1 MGQRTLAFTK
11 QMLRIFNLIEL
22 RELDHLVADAWTLI
36 PRSSETNR
44 DLIATRSEDE
54 QAQGN
59 KHMYMH
65 KNITPYGI
73 KWYKN
78 MQHKIE
84 LDSMVTRGKETS
96 NSKLRLRS

>member
-1 MGQRTLAFTK
+1 MGQMTLAFAK
-11 QMLRIFNLIEL
+11 QMLRDFNFIEL
-22 RELDHLVADAWTLI
+22 EELDLLVADAWTLI

-54 QAQGN
+54 QAQAN
-59 KHMYMH
+59 KHRYMH
-65 KNITPYGI
+65 KNIITYII
-73 KWYKN
+73 KCYKN

>member
-11 QMLRIFNLIEL
+11 QMLRIFNLVEL
-22 RELDHLVADAWTLI
+22 EELDHLVTKAWPSI
-36 PRSSETNR
+36 SRSSETDR
-44 DLIATRSEDE
+44 KLFATHNEYQ
-54 QAQGN
+54 QAQTN

-65 KNITPYGI
+65 KNITPYMI
-73 KWYKN
+73 NCYKN

-96 NSKLRLRS
+96 NSKLQLRS